1 MSDKE
6 KIVPEAEEVKT
17 EAAEEV
23 KEEAVEAPAEEA
35 VEAETPVEAEAPVEK
50 KKEKKAKKEKA
61 PKEKKGGKKGIIIGC
76 IVAAVLVIALIA
88 VSIVMGT
95 LSTNAYLA
103 KDYTAAYNNSKL
115 ALFQAKADKD
125 LIAKSYVVEVLCK
138 EGKYFTG
145 AEIIEK
151 TSLSAEDK
159 AAIYKAQ
166 PELGLCVPGQVVTF
180 GKYETD
186 KNVANG
192 AEDLEWIV
200 LDVIEEGGKARA
212 LIVTKDVVGS
222 PDGWNKLNEANT
234 SYAESNLHSWCQDF
248 FTAFTQYDVTLRDK
262 ILTVQVETE
271 GAGDPVVAN
280 AYALSKEDVEA
291 YFTGDMAQYLKATP
305 TDAARTEGVTAYGK
319 DRTAIYYLRNAGKT
333 EDGTQWGCGINK
345 EGEID
350 EGLSMTSGSY
360 GARVCMNV
368 DLGETK

>member
-6 KIVPEAEEVKT
+6 KITPEAEEVKT

-23 KEEAVEAPAEEA
+23 KEEVVEAPAEETA
-35 VEAETPVEAEAPVEK
+35 AAPAE
-50 KKEKKAKKEKA
+50 EKKAKKEKKEKA
-61 PKEKKGGKKGIIIGC
+61 PKEKKKGGKKGLIIGG
-76 IVAAVLVIALIA
+76 IVVAVVVIALVV
-88 VSIVMGT
+88 VSIIMGS
-95 LSTNAYLA
+95 LSTNAYIA
-103 KDYTAAYNNSKL
+103 KDYAAAYNNSKL

-125 LIAKSYVVEVLCK
+125 LIAKAYVVEVLCK

-151 TSLSAEDK
+151 TSLSDEDK

-200 LDVIEEGGKARA
+200 LDVIKEGGKARA

-248 FTAFTQYDVTLRDK
+248 FSSFTQYDVTLREK

-280 AYALSKEDVEA
+280 AYALSKEDVKA
-291 YFTGDMAQYLKATP
+291 YFTGDMAKYLKASP
-305 TDAARTEGVTAYGK
+305 TAAAKTEGVTAYGK
-319 DRTAIYYLRNAGKT
+319 DKVAIYYLRNAGKV

-368 DLGETK
+368 DLGATK